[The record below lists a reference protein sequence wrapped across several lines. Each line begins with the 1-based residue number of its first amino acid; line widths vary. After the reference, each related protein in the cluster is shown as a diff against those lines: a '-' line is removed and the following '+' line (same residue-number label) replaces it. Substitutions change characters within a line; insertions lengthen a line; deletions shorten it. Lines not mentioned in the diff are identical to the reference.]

1 MLPGP
6 RHHLGLGRA
15 MVCRVAAGRP
25 RARLLRPPRALST
38 AAHPNSCWRCGAGMA
53 SFTLTCERCSPPTI
67 QPMAGWPL
75 FELFDTEP
83 AVRLDLG
90 ELERAFK
97 NLQRKLHPDLF
108 HQRSEEEQ
116 ELSAANSALVNAG
129 YQTLRHPLERV
140 KYLLSLHGIEVLAET
155 AGTISDPT
163 LLMEVMEIRDE
174 ISTCTSGAAL
184 RKLADAN
191 AARLEALM
199 EALERHYGAGDYG
212 AIGDSAIELQ
222 YFSKIEEEISLRA
235 DVVG

>member
-1 MLPGP
+1 MPVSP
-6 RHHLGLGRA
+6 S
-15 MVCRVAAGRP
+15 
-25 RARLLRPPRALST
+25 RARPLFPDNATTPRGAARRSCAHQFILPPRPP
-38 AAHPNSCWRCGAGMA
+38 
-53 SFTLTCERCSPPTI
+53 E
-67 QPMAGWPL
+67 Q
-75 FELFDTEP
+75 
-83 AVRLDLG
+83 
-90 ELERAFK
+90 
-97 NLQRKLHPDLF
+97 
-108 HQRSEEEQ
+108 EEQ

-184 RKLADAN
+184 RKMTDAN

>member
-1 MLPGP
+1 MGSMLRVIPGP
-6 RHHLGLGRA
+6 CQGLGRA

-53 SFTLTCERCSPPTI
+53 PFTLTCERCSPPTI

-108 HQRSEEEQ
+108 HQRSEVCWFRPLVHAPSSLTKCYHTSQ
-116 ELSAANSALVNAG
+116 RGPPLVRLPIHPVPTAAGAGGTRAVGGELGLGQRGVPDSAA
-129 YQTLRHPLERV
+129 PF
-140 KYLLSLHGIEVLAET
+140 
-155 AGTISDPT
+155 
-163 LLMEVMEIRDE
+163 
-174 ISTCTSGAAL
+174 GA
-184 RKLADAN
+184 RQIPSV
-191 AARLEALM
+191 AARHRGTRRDGRYDFGPDALN
-199 EALERHYGAGDYG
+199 GSDGDP
-212 AIGDSAIELQ
+212 
-222 YFSKIEEEISLRA
+222 
-235 DVVG
+235 